1 MKNVLVFL
9 SLLLLALVLAP
20 ITFASTTL
28 YVNGVAGNDS
38 NDCLLEQA
46 ACKTIEHAIALASSG
61 DSIIVASATYY
72 ENLSIGISLNVIG
85 SGARTTIINGR
96 CVNTV
101 VTISDASAIVTLS
114 NVTVS
119 NGCARYAGGISNRG
133 VLKIIAST
141 ISGNH
146 AHGARGIANYG
157 QLTLINSTLYGNTA
171 RVTCSERCQARGGG
185 IVNVILATL
194 TITNSTLSGNVAST
208 ICNLYCGS
216 GGGAIDNG
224 GALIINSS
232 TLSGNAARSGGA
244 IANDSGY
251 SKVTLQNSILANN
264 SGGELR

>member
-28 YVNGVAGNDS
+28 YVNGAAGNDS

-119 NGCARYAGGISNRG
+119 NGCARYGGGISNRG
-133 VLKIIAST
+133 ALKIIAST

-146 AHGARGIANYG
+146 VGITHQYGSTGGGGIYNLG
-157 QLTLINSTLYGNTA
+157 QLTLIDSTLSGNMA
-171 RVTCSERCQARGGG
+171 RASFCGGWCDAYGGG
-185 IVNVILATL
+185 IANAISATL
-194 TITNSTLSGNVAST
+194 TINNSTLSGNVAS
-208 ICNLYCGS
+208 
-216 GGGAIDNG
+216 
-224 GALIINSS
+224 SS
-232 TLSGNAARSGGA
+232 SCYYN
-244 IANDSGY
+244 Y
-251 SKVTLQNSILANN
+251 
-264 SGGELR
+264 